1 MPPSQLDLFPD
12 PIDRALALRADG
24 DFAGAIDLL
33 YATLADDLTQLS
45 VLSVLASMLAENE
58 QFDRAERLFQRA
70 LAAGA
75 PSPTLLHNYATFLSH
90 SGRPKAGIEA
100 FGDAM
105 AGQLTRVRVDLRVD
119 DIDSARREFD
129 ALGGIECMFA
139 RSLLVAGCEEAAFA
153 MARRWLTS
161 ESTWEQASDIVFA
174 AWEAL
179 GRDEMVEMATLHARS
194 QASPSMVAELGDA
207 AASASGDDF
216 DAFATFARGG
226 WYLFSGWE
234 AVFDTPL
241 FLRYRL
247 CLKPKDTDLAGAIV
261 SSNPLV
267 AQLDPNSRAGSERRW
282 QLIQNEVKAAKA
294 MAARLRAS
302 GVLAG

>member
-1 MPPSQLDLFPD
+1 MPASQLDLFPD
-12 PIDRALALRADG
+12 PIDRAIALRNDG
-24 DFAGAIDLL
+24 DLVGAIDLL
-33 YATLADDLTQLS
+33 YATLADDLSQLS

-75 PSPTLLHNYATFLSH
+75 PSAMLLHNYATFLSH

-105 AGQLTRVRVDLRVD
+105 AAQVTRVRVDLRVD
-119 DIDSARREFD
+119 DIDSARRELD

-139 RSLLVAGCEEAAFA
+139 RSLLVAGCEEAAIA

-161 ESTWEQASDIVFA
+161 ESTWEQATDIVLS

-179 GRDEMVEMATLHARS
+179 GRDESAEMAALHARS

-226 WYLFSGWE
+226 WYLFTGWE
-234 AVFDTPL
+234 AVFDAPL

-247 CLKPKDTDLAGAIV
+247 VLNPQDSDLAG
-261 SSNPLV
+261 LV
-267 AQLDPNSRAGSERRW
+267 ACCDPEVAGLELNTDSGSNRLWE
-282 QLIQNEVKAAKA
+282 LIENAMDAATT
-294 MAARLRAS
+294 MANRLRAA
-302 GVLAG
+302 GCLA